1 MAESTIPTPN
11 PGATPEPGFS
21 QNPIPE
27 ASEGQAVS
35 QPEPAQPQAASLQEP
50 VQPQA
55 EDQVAQP
62 QAECQ
67 TAQPQAEGQGAQAAF
82 VPPFSGNAGSRAA
95 QPQTFQPQPGYMP
108 VQPPVPQLTGGM
120 KFGYFALGF
129 LGNLLGIV
137 VSWLINADKHP
148 AVRNDAIKWSVIG
161 FAATFVIGIVIF
173 IALIGMFSALATA
186 VGAGAYA
193 YDPTAYYYT
202 F

>member
-1 MAESTIPTPN
+1 MAESTTPTPN
-11 PGATPEPGFS
+11 PGATPEPGIS
-21 QNPIPE
+21 QNPMPE
-27 ASEGQAVS
+27 PGVSQNPTPEVGAGQAARPQDERQS
-35 QPEPAQPQAASLQEP
+35 AQPQVECQT
-50 VQPQA
+50 
-55 EDQVAQP
+55 AQP

-67 TAQPQAEGQGAQAAF
+67 TAQPQA
-82 VPPFSGNAGSRAA
+82 
-95 QPQTFQPQPGYMP
+95 FQSQPGYMP
-108 VQPPVPQLTGGM
+108 VQPPVPRLTGGM

-161 FAATFVIGIVIF
+161 FVATFVIGIVIF

-186 VGAGAYA
+186 VGVGAYA